1 MAAFNGGEAEK
12 LSGLAGEIRSA
23 VESDTIDLAN
33 YTETRMKDLMLCAFS
48 KPLDAPTKMI
58 HFQFI
63 VGGGKLVRQKY
74 NDDMLKWACA
84 ALRELGFSEDKG
96 AAETFDSMGTFKTQ
110 HDTGQ
115 NLKYLHVFPRVACA
129 NAKAAGSSAAEAP
142 DLPDQKTP
150 EWMIASAG
158 LDVFKQMLK
167 SKVESWRQK
176 KKLVTVLQEASESF
190 QAVEQKMVSGQ
201 PLTPREQLVYDANSG
216 NDAEKMAWLQSEI
229 KEMCDTGRLTASE
242 QKELLVNIANNI
254 ASLEEEKAKAT
265 ADGKPK
271 LVEKIAEKIA
281 AATTRKVKVAE
292 GIPGGYHPRLKHGDE
307 IQKLRVKLLG
317 LIALEERPKGTA
329 MTIAE
334 LQILSEKPDVEAAI
348 DELENA
354 SRGWF
359 EAQEDF
365 TCKVELEVKEAQV
378 KYKAKLKAAQ
388 GSKKSLGSGAKGKTG
403 TQKIGGGGGGGGY
416 GGGSSSANVW
426 NTIGV
431 ARKPVGGGGGGGG
444 KSGGGQSGGFAAAFG
459 GDDSDS
465 D

>member
-1 MAAFNGGEAEK
+1 MAAFGGGDVEK

-23 VESDTIDLAN
+23 IESETIDLAN
-33 YTETRMKDLMLCAFS
+33 FTETRMKDLMLVFS

-74 NDDMLKWACA
+74 HDDMLKWACS

-129 NAKAAGSSAAEAP
+129 NAKAAGSSASAAP

-158 LDVFKQMLK
+158 LDVFKMMVK

-176 KKLVTVLQEASESF
+176 KKLVTVLLEATESF

-201 PLTPREQLVYDANSG
+201 PLTPREQLIYDANSG
-216 NDAEKMAWLQSEI
+216 NDAEKMAWLQQEI

-265 ADGKPK
+265 AEGKPK
-271 LVEKIAEKIA
+271 LVEKIAEKIQ
-281 AATTRKVKVAE
+281 AATARKVKVAE

-317 LIALEERPKGTA
+317 LIALDERPKGTA
-329 MTIAE
+329 MTIND

-354 SRGWF
+354 SKGWF

-365 TCKVELEVKEAQV
+365 ACKVELEVKEAQV

-388 GSKKSLGSGAKGKTG
+388 GNKKSVGSSKGKTG
-403 TQKIGGGGGGGGY
+403 TQKIGGGGGY

-431 ARKPVGGGGGGGG
+431 ARKPVGGGGGGG
-444 KSGGGQSGGFAAAFG
+444 KSGCGQSGGFAAAFG